1 MNKKRNRP
9 GTRCFDLYNWYST
22 LIIHRGTEEFSKMKG
37 PFAVQ
42 EYIQEL
48 IRNDPKDI
56 KKIIEPPKEV
66 DISVWKYE
74 HLRQFILE
82 LNLLVVQLQGICTKQ
97 TCPKMKATDDWLYLC
112 AAHKDP
118 QEVNYSISSVLLLIT

>member
-1 MNKKRNRP
+1 
-9 GTRCFDLYNWYST
+9 
-22 LIIHRGTEEFSKMKG
+22 MKG

-118 QEVNYSISSVLLLIT
+118 QEVYHSFISVLLLIT